1 MKFIEKIKEQAR
13 TEKKKIVLPETMD
26 VKAFLKCY
34 IEIFLKCYIY
44 YIIYL

>member
-1 MKFIEKIKEQAR
+1 MNKVYNTQEEIASKMKEI
-13 TEKKKIVLPETMD
+13 